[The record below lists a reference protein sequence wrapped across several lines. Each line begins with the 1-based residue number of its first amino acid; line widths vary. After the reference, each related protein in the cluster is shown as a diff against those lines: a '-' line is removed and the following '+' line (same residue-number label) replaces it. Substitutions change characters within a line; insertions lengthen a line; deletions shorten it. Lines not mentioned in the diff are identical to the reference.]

1 MSARGHLAIAWETES
16 DHFRKVLDGVYG
28 SSRVP
33 RANNYRIF
41 FKVILETYSY
51 MSVGKTLPATQSH
64 AFTIAPNTLRRRWP
78 AGPWPLSHLHTQLGS
93 THAGALRR
101 DAELWRDMCARRA

>member
-28 SSRVP
+28 SCRMP

-51 MSVGKTLPATQSH
+51 MSVGRLFLP
-64 AFTIAPNTLRRRWP
+64 
-78 AGPWPLSHLHTQLGS
+78 
-93 THAGALRR
+93 
-101 DAELWRDMCARRA
+101 RRATRSP